1 MHLAETISIVSI
13 KCKCFI
19 LQLSFIIIAVHEIW
33 FKEMHLT
40 VAFSI
45 ESGLYD
51 IDNLG
56 HFGHFFDGSSKSRP
70 QTTSSGCNSDF

>member
-1 MHLAETISIVSI
+1 
-13 KCKCFI
+13 
-19 LQLSFIIIAVHEIW
+19 
-33 FKEMHLT
+33 MHLT

-70 QTTSSGCNSDF
+70 PTTSSGCNSDF